1 MNEHQ
6 EVAMK
11 KLSTVPDTSDI
22 PVDVFE
28 KLLRQRVGW
37 MDEAVTPFARKPVR
51 EETSPK
57 EKPKDAA

>member
-1 MNEHQ
+1 
-6 EVAMK
+6 MK
-11 KLSTVPDTSDI
+11 KVSTIPDTNDI

-51 EETSPK
+51 EESGP
-57 EKPKDAA
+57 EAEPKDAA